1 MKRNRKQLRRG
12 FSLLEIM
19 LVLVILVVVGGIVA
33 VNLGRRSRSC
43 VPTNR
48 EV

>member
-1 MKRNRKQLRRG
+1 MKRNRRKLNRG

-33 VNLGRRSRSC
+33 ENSAI
-43 VPTNR
+43 
-48 EV
+48 